1 MTMPKVRERIKVGFT
16 LKTKDIA
23 ILKGLATYAG
33 VTQGEVLEFLL
44 ESAKEDI
51 DNVAEKLKAAF
62 EDERK
67 KALESIKEI

>member
-1 MTMPKVRERIKVGFT
+1 MPRPRERIKVGFT
-16 LKTKDIA
+16 LKTKQVE

-33 VTQGEVLEFLL
+33 VTQGDVLGFLL

-67 KALESIKEI
+67 KALESIKEM